1 LTKKKMMLTG
11 RLAIVAAVLLLVGGY
26 FMQYHKIQKNIRTA
40 SENLAQLQATLDDLT
55 IQEAAL
61 NSDLEFSMTDAFK
74 ERVAR
79 DELGYVKQGEIKFVE
94 EGK

>member
-1 LTKKKMMLTG
+1 MDKKKMILTM
-11 RLAIVAAVLLLVGGY
+11 RLAIVAVLVLLIGGY
-26 FMQYHKIQKNIRTA
+26 FMQYHKIQKNIRIA
-40 SENLAQLQATLDDLT
+40 EENLGQLQETLDDLT

-79 DELGYVKQGEIKFVE
+79 DELGYVKEGEIKFIE
-94 EGK
+94 EK